1 MGEQEQIKQ
10 ALVESLK
17 NQKVKETKEKEINA
31 AHEATPSISDKQ
43 RSSIKKIEKK
53 EVQKIVQEEQKKKNP
68 TKTNGHKQDVKSE
81 TKIELVNET
90 NQNLKTKVKGAS
102 HSIYAVPAANKNVE
116 PTIPPSQWSTERVI
130 EWLTCIGLGRH
141 MDAFQES
148 SIDGLMLLDSSI
160 WTEETMKETLNI
172 QNIFHRKKL
181 IREIKKLSELQQ
193 EQEKIKALNNAANET
208 VNYTKF
214 MQEMTTIRKTA
225 PVLTK
230 TRSDRSVNSQAN
242 ESILQKK
249 TSTRDLLKQF
259 FADRAKATR
268 KKQNV
273 LKRTASANV
282 MLSPI
287 VEIRKK
293 RKSLKPIASAMD
305 IYSSNSRTNTD
316 TMLVSNIGSI
326 QESKVLNAQELLGS
340 SMIPMEEKEQS
351 KISISIENPSSSDAS
366 DTDDDEEVTI
376 FDHFSESAYLN
387 ENATNASKPS
397 VPLLLKKEMKEIKN
411 TNESMTKEK
420 KKLNQNPSAL
430 NKELKNEKIE
440 QVKSTKSIQTF
451 KKEVET
457 SKKLQKEKEIKEF
470 EKDNNLRKEQEQE
483 QVKQALVESLKNQ
496 KVKETKEK
504 EMNAAH
510 EATPS
515 ISDKQRSSIKKIEK
529 KEVQKIVQE
538 EQKKK
543 NPTKTNGH
551 KQDVKSET
559 KIELVN
565 ETNQNLKT
573 KVKGASHSIYAV
585 PAANKNVEPTIPP
598 SQWSTERVIEWLTCI
613 GLGRHMDAF
622 QESSI
627 DGLMLLDSSIWTEE
641 TMIET
646 LNIQNIFHRKKLIRE
661 IKKLSELQQEQE
673 KIIALNNAANET
685 VNYTKFMQEMTTIRK
700 TAPALTKTRSDRSVI
715 SQANESILQKKTSTR
730 GLLKQFFADR
740 AKATRKKQT

>member
-10 ALVESLK
+10 ALVQSLK
-17 NQKVKETKEKEINA
+17 NQKVKETKEKEMNA

-53 EVQKIVQEEQKKKNP
+53 EVQKIVQEEQKKNNP

-90 NQNLKTKVKGAS
+90 NHNLKAKVKGAS

-193 EQEKIKALNNAANET
+193 EQEKIKSLNNVANET

-249 TSTRDLLKQF
+249 
-259 FADRAKATR
+259 KATR

-273 LKRTASANV
+273 LKNDLRRTASANV

-287 VEIRKK
+287 VEIREK
-293 RKSLKPIASAMD
+293 RKSLRPIASAMD

-326 QESKVLNAQELLGS
+326 QEEGDKKERTSSKDEKMKIKSTS
-340 SMIPMEEKEQS
+340 S
-351 KISISIENPSSSDAS
+351 AS
-366 DTDDDEEVTI
+366 DTDDDDEEVTT
-376 FDHFSESAYLN
+376 FDNLN
-387 ENATNASKPS
+387 ELSS
-397 VPLLLKKEMKEIKN
+397 
-411 TNESMTKEK
+411 SGK
-420 KKLNQNPSAL
+420 KKGNA
-430 NKELKNEKIE
+430 
-440 QVKSTKSIQTF
+440 
-451 KKEVET
+451 
-457 SKKLQKEKEIKEF
+457 KLPVSPMDQF
-470 EKDNNLRKEQEQE
+470 DL
-483 QVKQALVESLKNQ
+483 
-496 KVKETKEK
+496 
-504 EMNAAH
+504 
-510 EATPS
+510 
-515 ISDKQRSSIKKIEK
+515 
-529 KEVQKIVQE
+529 E
-538 EQKKK
+538 EQGLKLTASLSKIASVK
-543 NPTKTNGH
+543 DLYFPEDEQTKTA
-551 KQDVKSET
+551 K
-559 KIELVN
+559 
-565 ETNQNLKT
+565 LK
-573 KVKGASHSIYAV
+573 
-585 PAANKNVEPTIPP
+585 
-598 SQWSTERVIEWLTCI
+598 
-613 GLGRHMDAF
+613 D
-622 QESSI
+622 
-627 DGLMLLDSSIWTEE
+627 
-641 TMIET
+641 
-646 LNIQNIFHRKKLIRE
+646 
-661 IKKLSELQQEQE
+661 
-673 KIIALNNAANET
+673 
-685 VNYTKFMQEMTTIRK
+685 
-700 TAPALTKTRSDRSVI
+700 
-715 SQANESILQKKTSTR
+715 
-730 GLLKQFFADR
+730 
-740 AKATRKKQT
+740 